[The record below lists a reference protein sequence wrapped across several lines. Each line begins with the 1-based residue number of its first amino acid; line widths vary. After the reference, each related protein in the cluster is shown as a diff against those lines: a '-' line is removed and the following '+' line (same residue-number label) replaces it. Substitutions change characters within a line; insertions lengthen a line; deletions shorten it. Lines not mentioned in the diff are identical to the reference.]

1 MSLRNLLHEVR
12 GCTVCAG
19 TLPLG
24 PRPVLQI
31 ARSAR
36 LLIVGQ
42 APGRKVHE
50 TGIAWNDASGDR
62 LRDWLELDQSTFYD
76 EKRVAILPI
85 GLCYP
90 GAGGGADK
98 PPRAECAP
106 LWHAR
111 VLALLPG
118 IQRTLLVGQH
128 AQRYYLPST
137 RRATMTETVRAYS
150 EYGPRFFPLPHP
162 SWRCVAWIRKN
173 RWFEETVLPDLRRV
187 VRASVQP

>member
-50 TGIAWNDASGDR
+50 TGIAWNDPSGDR

-90 GAGGGADK
+90 GAEGGADK

-111 VLALLPG
+111 VLARLRG
-118 IQRTLLVGQH
+118 VQHTLLVGQH
-128 AQRYYLPST
+128 AQRYYLRSK
-137 RRATMTETVRAYS
+137 RKQTMTETVRAYA

-162 SWRCVAWIRKN
+162 SWRCVTWMRKN
-173 RWFEETVLPDLRRV
+173 RWFEETVLPDLRQI
-187 VRASVQP
+187 VRASTRP